1 MSARA
6 DRTRVDFWRQLRGST
21 RDAVD
26 RVAVDGL
33 VAFSP
38 VWAAAA
44 IFSLAG
50 DRNMLLF
57 RDGVLLG
64 SITWCAVA
72 VALLLVWR
80 PRWTQLLGL
89 LAAIMLTRYMIAMP
103 VAGNNKMIAAFM
115 NAGILII
122 GAHALLRYNTTAD
135 IRDNIYEHMRV
146 VGRALLA
153 VMYFYGIFHKINT
166 DFLDPRVSCAVALYM
181 PLADGFG
188 LEDNL
193 VGKYLAIW
201 STFVVEAIAIVAL
214 YWKRYFAVGL
224 LLALMFHFVI
234 PISVYSWYMD
244 FSSLVLALYIL
255 SVPREVSAQFYD
267 RCAHLFRLLRDR
279 FGSVGQALPFGIVIG
294 GAVALVAVLASVSP
308 QPSIAPSHAYQ
319 SVWVLMWVVYGG
331 VTMLL
336 LADAALRH
344 LPWRG
349 PVGPARPLWLYA
361 VPAVLFVI
369 SAAPYVGLRTEA
381 SIAMFSNLHTEGGTT
396 NHLVIT
402 QPWDVFPYQRDVAM
416 IKASSDPDLQGYAD
430 RNLGLVMFTL
440 NEKLRKKPDHW
451 VTFELNGVRH
461 ERATAASLGS
471 HTHANAWERK
481 LLIFKPVD
489 YSRPKVC
496 TH

>member
-1 MSARA
+1 MNAHA
-6 DRTRVDFWRQLRGST
+6 DRMGFWRQLRGSAS
-21 RDAVD
+21 AVAD
-26 RVAVDGL
+26 RATVDGL
-33 VAFSP
+33 IAFSP

-50 DRNMLLF
+50 DRNMLMF

-103 VAGNNKMIAAFM
+103 VAGNNKMITAFM

-122 GAHALLRYNTTAD
+122 GLHALLRYKTTAD
-135 IRDNIYEHMRV
+135 IRDHMYEHMRV
-146 VGRALLA
+146 VARALLA

-166 DFLDPRVSCAVALYM
+166 DFLDPSVSCAVALYK

-193 VGKYLAIW
+193 IGKYLAIW
-201 STFVVEAIAIVAL
+201 STFIVEALAIGAL

-255 SVPREVSAQFYD
+255 SVPREVSAQFYE
-267 RCAHLFRLLRDR
+267 RCAHLFRVLRDR
-279 FGSVGQALPFGIVIG
+279 FGSMGQALPFGIVIVAAVA
-294 GAVALVAVLASVSP
+294 AVALLAQFSS

-336 LADAALRH
+336 LSDAALSH

-349 PVGPARPLWLYA
+349 HPGPRRPLWLYA

-381 SIAMFSNLHTEGGTT
+381 SIAMFSNLHTEGGVT

-402 QPWDVFPYQRDVAM
+402 QPWELFPYQRQVAM
-416 IKASSDPDLQGYAD
+416 IKGSSDPDLQSYAD
-430 RNLGLVMFTL
+430 RNLGLVMFAL
-440 NEKLRKKPDHW
+440 NEKLLKKPDHW
-451 VTFELNGVRH
+451 VSFELNGVHH
-461 ERATAASLGS
+461 ERVTAASIGA